1 MHKYVR
7 VIKSMSGETS
17 STIRFRVDPADV
29 PEEKA
34 ARRLYLTVA
43 QFREKLPRLL
53 ARGFPAADPD
63 TGMYDLEA
71 IDVWRR
77 SRHPGLFCLSRLTA
91 PGPQSET
98 ALVSGPIAGLGDK
111 FRVAKDRKN
120 HDPRSLRY

>member
-1 MHKYVR
+1 MHKFVR
-7 VIKSMSGETS
+7 GLEAMSAETS
-17 STIRFRVDPADV
+17 LTIRFRVDPADV
-29 PEEKA
+29 PKDKA

-43 QFREKLPRLL
+43 QFREKLPRLI

-63 TGMYDLEA
+63 TGMYDLDA

-77 SRHPGLFCLSRLTA
+77 SRHPRLFCVNHIPA

-98 ALVSGPIAGLGDK
+98 GSASGSVSGLGDK
-111 FRVAKDRKN
+111 FRAAKDRKN